1 MKSWFLSI
9 ADVALVLQ
17 SDAQCLRSQARSN
30 PELLGFPVTIIG
42 RRVRIPRI
50 PFLAYVGM
58 TQEDLEERLTEAR
71 QKRDR
76 AG

>member
-17 SDAQCLRSQARSN
+17 SDAQCLRSQARSH
-30 PELLGFPVTIIG
+30 PELLGFPVTVIG
-42 RRVRIPRI
+42 RRVKVPRI
-50 PFLAYVGM
+50 PFLEYFGM
-58 TQEDLEERLTEAR
+58 TQEELEARLAEAR
-71 QKRDR
+71 QKSDR